1 MYTVYLKKN
10 EEKNLFGG
18 YGFVYANEVYK
29 IEGKDKNGSLAKV
42 VSFDGRFIGK
52 GYINHLSKILVRI
65 FIYNDDCDEREVFRS
80 RILAAD
86 GLRKTLVGGDNY
98 RAVFGEADLL
108 PGLVVDRY
116 GDVLSVQFLTLGTDM
131 RKQMIVDVLNEIY
144 SPVSIV
150 ERSDV
155 AVRKKEGLPETKGV
169 IFGENKTETVIE
181 ENGIKMHVDLLNGQ
195 KTGYF
200 LDQKFNRF
208 SIRKYVRNKTVLDCF
223 CNVGGFSM
231 NAAIAGAE
239 KVYALDISPVAIK
252 EVEKNAELNG
262 FTVITPILCD
272 VFDKLRVFKTEK
284 KRFGAIVLDPPA
296 FCKDK
301 GQVNSAL
308 KGYKDIN
315 VLAMKL
321 LEPDGVLFSSSCSH
335 FISTEQFK
343 KMLVESAKE
352 SGKIFQI
359 TEIRSQGNDHPM
371 LLCNDESSYLKF
383 FILKAVNAKA

>member
-208 SIRKYVRNKTVLDCF
+208 FIRKYVRNKTVLDCF

-272 VFDKLRVFKTEK
+272 VFDKLRVLKTEK

>member
-42 VSFDGRFIGK
+42 VSYDGRFIGK

-65 FIYNDDCDEREVFRS
+65 FIYNEDCDEREVFRS

-155 AVRKKEGLPETKGV
+155 AVRKKEGLPETKGI

-181 ENGIKMHVDLLNGQ
+181 ENDIKMHVDLLNGQ

-231 NAAIAGAE
+231 NAATAGAE

-272 VFDKLRVFKTEK
+272 VFDKLRDLKTEK

-383 FILKAVNAKA
+383 FVLKAVNAKA

>member
-29 IEGKDKNGSLAKV
+29 IEGKDKNGALAKV

-86 GLRKTLVGGDNY
+86 VLRKTLVGGDNY

-169 IFGENKTETVIE
+169 IFGENKTETVIK

>member
-1 MYTVYLKKN
+1 
-10 EEKNLFGG
+10 
-18 YGFVYANEVYK
+18 
-29 IEGKDKNGSLAKV
+29 
-42 VSFDGRFIGK
+42 
-52 GYINHLSKILVRI
+52 
-65 FIYNDDCDEREVFRS
+65 
-80 RILAAD
+80 
-86 GLRKTLVGGDNY
+86 
-98 RAVFGEADLL
+98 
-108 PGLVVDRY
+108 VDRY

>member
-181 ENGIKMHVDLLNGQ
+181 ENGIKMRVDLLNGQ

-231 NAAIAGAE
+231 NAAKAGAE